1 MGYMIMASE
10 LNRQPVTWVC
20 CTSQHIPVG
29 EELLGMQSQECSSP
43 NPISVNS
50 RATYFG
56 LFQCLYLKNLW
67 GKCEHGEIFIII
79 CIP

>member
-20 CTSQHIPVG
+20 CTWQHIHVG
-29 EELLGMQSQECSSP
+29 EELLGMQSQECSLP
-43 NPISVNS
+43 NPISVKL

-56 LFQCLYLKNLW
+56 LFQFLYLKNLW
-67 GKCEHGEIFIII
+67 GKYKHGEIFIII
-79 CIP
+79 YIP